1 MAIIQSVSAIELV
14 KLIKNQKVK
23 LVDIRER
30 DEYAT
35 GNIVDSVNIPSSE
48 FDVDKFESLQE
59 EHIVIYCLSGKRCI
73 NVMEKLK
80 NVPNKTFYKLDGGIN
95 AWKTLGAEIS
105 GVKVKF
111 RLMQQIFMMIGV
123 IILLGLGLGFC
134 YNKMFFYLTGF
145 MGFGLVFSAV
155 TGFCGMAKMF
165 SFMPWNNGLSKE
177 AKCLAGKLSSIERQ
191 VMFTSGFLVLMGFLL
206 SLYFNVNFIYLSGFM
221 GLGLFFAGITGFCG
235 MATLLMFMPWHKK

>member
-80 NVPNKTFYKLDGGIN
+80 NVPNKTFYKLEGGIN
-95 AWKTLGAEIS
+95 AWKEAGLAWLGEWTSCCAGEAWATAPACCAAA
-105 GVKVKF
+105 
-111 RLMQQIFMMIGV
+111 RL
-123 IILLGLGLGFC
+123 
-134 YNKMFFYLTGF
+134 
-145 MGFGLVFSAV
+145 S
-155 TGFCGMAKMF
+155 
-165 SFMPWNNGLSKE
+165 
-177 AKCLAGKLSSIERQ
+177 
-191 VMFTSGFLVLMGFLL
+191 
-206 SLYFNVNFIYLSGFM
+206 
-221 GLGLFFAGITGFCG
+221 
-235 MATLLMFMPWHKK
+235 